1 MQNRKP
7 QTANYKLQ
15 IIFLVGPT
23 AIGKSALAIRIA
35 EKINAEIIS
44 LDSIAIYKGLD
55 ILSSKP
61 SKNMQYEIPH
71 HLLDAALPNEE
82 FDVSRYRKLAL
93 EKIKDIRKRG
103 RIPLFVG
110 GTGLYMSIL
119 IDGIFKDAK
128 KDEPLRKKLYKQGEE
143 KGSPFLYNRLKKI
156 DSLAASKI
164 HPNDLKRIVR
174 ALEVYKRTGK
184 PISKLWLQRK
194 GLGDKYDIRIFGLNK
209 DRAKLYS
216 DINRR
221 VDRMFESGLVREV
234 RGLVGSI
241 LSLTCKQAIG
251 IEEIKGYL
259 EGKYDLEFAK
269 ELVKKNSRRYAKRQ
283 LTWFRKDRRIHWIDV
298 ERRDVMKE
306 ILRQIK

>member
-1 MQNRKP
+1 MKKP
-7 QTANYKLQ
+7 KIY
-15 IIFLVGPT
+15 FLVGPT
-23 AIGKSALAIRIA
+23 AIGKSALAIKLA
-35 EKINAEIIS
+35 KKINAEIVS
-44 LDSIAIYKGLD
+44 LDSMAVYKGLD
-55 ILSSKP
+55 ILSGKP
-61 SKNMQYEIPH
+61 SKKMQERILH
-71 HLLDAALPNEE
+71 HLLDVVLPNEE

-93 EKIKDIRKRG
+93 EKIRDIHKRG

-119 IDGIFKDAK
+119 IDGIFKEAK
-128 KDEPLRKKLYKQGEE
+128 KDESLRKKLYKQGEE
-143 KGSPFLYNRLKKI
+143 KGVPFLYNRLKKI

-164 HPNDLKRIVR
+164 HPNDLKRIIR
-174 ALEVYKRTGK
+174 ALEVYKLTGK

-194 GLGDKYDIRIFGLNK
+194 GLGDKYDIKIFGLNK
-209 DRAKLYS
+209 DRAKLYN

-234 RGLVGSI
+234 RGLIGSI
-241 LSLTCKQAIG
+241 LSLTCRQAIG
-251 IEEIKGYL
+251 IEEIRGYL

-298 ERRDVMKE
+298 EKADVARE
-306 ILRQIK
+306 ILRQMK

>member
-1 MQNRKP
+1 MQNRKSE
-7 QTANYKLQ
+7 

-23 AIGKSALAIRIA
+23 AVGKSALAIKLA
-35 EKINAEIIS
+35 KKINAEIVS
-44 LDSIAIYKGLD
+44 LDSMAVYKGLD
-55 ILSSKP
+55 ILSGKP
-61 SKNMQYEIPH
+61 SKKMQERIPH
-71 HLLDAALPNEE
+71 HLLDVVFPNEE

-93 EKIKDIRKRG
+93 EKIKDIHKRG
-103 RIPLFVG
+103 KIPLFVG

-119 IDGIFKDAK
+119 IDGIFKEAK
-128 KDEPLRKKLYKQGEE
+128 KDESLRKKLYREAKE
-143 KGSPFLYNRLKKI
+143 KGATFLYNRLKKI
-156 DSLAASKI
+156 DAVAASKI
-164 HPNDLKRIVR
+164 HPNDLKRIIR
-174 ALEVYKRTGK
+174 ALEVYKLTGK
-184 PISKLWLQRK
+184 PISKLWLKRK
-194 GLGDKYDIRIFGLNK
+194 GLGDKYDIKIFGLNK
-209 DRAKLYS
+209 DRAKLYN

-234 RGLVGSI
+234 RGLIGPI

-298 ERRDVMKE
+298 ERRDAVKE